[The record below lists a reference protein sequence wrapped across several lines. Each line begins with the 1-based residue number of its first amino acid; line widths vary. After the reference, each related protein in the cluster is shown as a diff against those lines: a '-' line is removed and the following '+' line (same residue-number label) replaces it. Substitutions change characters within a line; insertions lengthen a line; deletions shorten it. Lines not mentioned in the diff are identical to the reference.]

1 MKLFSDNIEEYTELK
16 ESFRSQWI
24 NLKRHIGLVGLIR
37 RTEQVSYHKTTSPGI
52 NEVKSVGA
60 LIGADVV
67 EIERKTIIIEKFVG
81 EEMKKQEI

>member
-1 MKLFSDNIEEYTELK
+1 M
-16 ESFRSQWI
+16 
-24 NLKRHIGLVGLIR
+24 
-37 RTEQVSYHKTTSPGI
+37 

-67 EIERKTIIIEKFVG
+67 EIERKTNIIEKFVG